1 MLYSLLVV
9 MHLPPKSPLL
19 KMRVAH
25 LASLRSSA
33 LLLVS
38 SLTSER
44 RMGFTLVM
52 MTFSNV
58 ITPRSLLVTSLQTR
72 AEPLTLARS
81 SALLVV
87 FLVAS

>member
-19 KMRVAH
+19 KMRVVH

-58 ITPRSLLVTSLQTR
+58 ITPRSLLVTFLQTR